1 MAQKTGDTVK
11 TQRVTIVSINPP
23 PSSTS
28 SAPVPHSFQESPWRQ
43 VDWSEETKE
52 VLMESVRSYKPACDS
67 VAAARVLL
75 VGPVGAGKSSFISS
89 VQSMFYGRVVNRAMV
104 GSSSSSSTSFTKQL
118 QSFQLYGSRERD
130 GKNIALVLSDMAGL
144 GETNS
149 PTLHDMLATIKGHV
163 PEGHTDP
170 KVVPK
175 LTLEKVKLERMS
187 PEGEGAG
194 AEGGGGGSGLPPDAK
209 APRKRPSAVESPKSS
224 VKKQKKGGSDGPKS
238 SEDEASSKSEQSAPS
253 SPTSPFSPSNYI
265 LYSTTSSDS
274 DFEPVQKQG
283 QGEPQGPL
291 HSMVEDLQSE
301 ESDDDHSTGAEVE
314 FSACSPVGSDTPGYV
329 KEPHLAEKV
338 HCVAFVISSLE
349 LSSYSQTMTSTFQQL
364 REHISALGV
373 HQVALLTHVDKLGLA
388 SDITQVYRSLPL
400 KHAMMK
406 AGDLLGLPV
415 SSIVPVKNYSEELEL
430 EPHTDTLL
438 LKALDHILQYVE
450 LHFRDH
456 PQGPQQAD
464 DANSTTSSLEN

>member
-1 MAQKTGDTVK
+1 METTIKVRAEREVNEKMAEKTDDTVK
-11 TQRVTIVSINPP
+11 IPGFTFRSINPP

-28 SAPVPHSFQESPWRQ
+28 SAPVPSDSGATEAHSQSLFLPKIRGKKVVETPAFTLPFNASQNAWPSFQESPWRQ

-89 VQSMFYGRVVNRAMV
+89 VQSMFYGRVMNRAMV

-118 QSFQLYGSRERD
+118 QSFQLHGSRERD
-130 GKNIALVLSDMAGL
+130 GKSMALVLSDMAGL

-149 PTLHDMLATIKGHV
+149 PTLHDMLATIKGRV
-163 PEGHTDP
+163 PEGHT
-170 KVVPK
+170 
-175 LTLEKVKLERMS
+175 
-187 PEGEGAG
+187 
-194 AEGGGGGSGLPPDAK
+194 
-209 APRKRPSAVESPKSS
+209 
-224 VKKQKKGGSDGPKS
+224 
-238 SEDEASSKSEQSAPS
+238 
-253 SPTSPFSPSNYI
+253 
-265 LYSTTSSDS
+265 
-274 DFEPVQKQG
+274 
-283 QGEPQGPL
+283 
-291 HSMVEDLQSE
+291 
-301 ESDDDHSTGAEVE
+301 
-314 FSACSPVGSDTPGYV
+314 FSACSPVGSLHV
-329 KEPHLAEKV
+329 KEPHLVKKV
-338 HCVAFVISSLE
+338 HCVVFVISALE

-388 SDITQVYRSLPL
+388 SDITQVYRSSPL
-400 KHAMMK
+400 KHAMVK

-464 DANSTTSSLEN
+464 DADSAVSFSSRPSSLEN